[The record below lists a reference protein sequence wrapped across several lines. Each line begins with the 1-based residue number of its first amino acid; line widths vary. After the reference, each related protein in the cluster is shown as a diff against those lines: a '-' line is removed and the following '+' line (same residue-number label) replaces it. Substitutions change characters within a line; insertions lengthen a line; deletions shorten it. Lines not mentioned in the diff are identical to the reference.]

1 MSASATDVITYVGVP
16 LAVLGVLPILWTA
29 IKTLILSFRIRK
41 ELSQNLSGIDLS
53 GIDLRSSVFTNTDIL
68 SGQVDVKYQ
77 HTRLWPLQSQHKHYS
92 QLRPLAS
99 RSRLRGG
106 SWTILNW
113 SITQAD
119 ELDEAVKKYV
129 LTPGDRLRQP
139 AARVDFPALVGFL
152 MDIGAVVHPAGLEKL
167 KAEEQR
173 VVSGTDLLR
182 AVNGAPI
189 LVTTGRDDDEDNEI
203 LSLKLSW
210 EGVRALSED
219 MPNDKIRVPPNWI
232 RIGPCLKAHKTAR
245 TTFVPQPYWG
255 RNFTLQRVASAT
267 SDTTQVDDTDGAF
280 CESPKEDQKLQTP
293 NGRTWSVS
301 HFKGYETSDE
311 MMEHFEYDSKTDE
324 AGWRDILGEPGSDTD
339 DEKWK
344 DPLRHAQSKKMRRG
358 RLDRLKTQFSSPA
371 DWFEK
376 NDVVDPALF
385 SVLPDASPSE
395 DVIGVLLTRGG
406 VQQVRS
412 LEETQEKATQ
422 IDIQHLLTPSESE
435 KPSISKSEES
445 SGIWFNSI
453 AKSLATKEQVLCSY
467 DIPENLFSFAH
478 AAYKLKPT
486 IPCGV
491 LLHVKFIK
499 QTDCPKWQPEDFWP
513 IYIAESTAA
522 REASMR
528 NFHRPGASKPAFPAS
543 IHKGPQQHEVRQRVE
558 NNRIPYALSSPLWP
572 VNKIAALMIPWLQE
586 EFEFEQEPT
595 TVEIAEWTLRRML
608 LYPAE
613 AAEVT
618 MMLNKWH
625 SWGDHNAI
633 EAADVKTMSGHK
645 TTFALAA
652 CLLDVLG
659 EYANTGGSQVADV
672 LDQCLARWGDVLLN

>member
-1 MSASATDVITYVGVP
+1 MSTSATDVITYVGVP

-29 IKTLILSFRIRK
+29 IKTLILSYRIRK
-41 ELSQNLSGIDLS
+41 ELSQNLCSIDLS
-53 GIDLRSSVFTNTDIL
+53 GVDLRSSVFTNTDIL

-77 HTRLWPLQSQHKHYS
+77 HTRLWPLQAQHKQYS
-92 QLRPLAS
+92 QLRPLPS
-99 RSRLRGG
+99 RSKLRGG

-139 AARVDFPALVGFL
+139 AARVDFPALVRFL
-152 MDIGAVVHPAGLEKL
+152 MDIGAVVYPAGLEKL

-182 AVNGAPI
+182 AFNGAPV

-210 EGVRALSED
+210 EGVKALSEV
-219 MPNDKIRVPPNWI
+219 MPDDEIRLPPNWI
-232 RIGPCLKAHKTAR
+232 RIGPCLKSRKTVR
-245 TTFVPQPYWG
+245 TTFVIQQHWG
-255 RNFTLQRVASAT
+255 KNFSLQRVVA
-267 SDTTQVDDTDGAF
+267 DTIYAPHLDDMDG
-280 CESPKEDQKLQTP
+280 ELPKEDQELRKEDQELQTP
-293 NGRTWSVS
+293 NGRTWPSS
-301 HFKGYETSDE
+301 HFKGYENSDE
-311 MMEHFEYDSKTDE
+311 LMEHFEYDPKTDE

-339 DEKWK
+339 EEKWQ
-344 DPLRHAQSKKMRRG
+344 DPLRHAQSKKLRKG
-358 RLDRLKTQFSSPA
+358 RLERLKTQFNSPA

-376 NDVVDPALF
+376 NDVIDPALF
-385 SVLPDASPSE
+385 SVHPDAGLSE
-395 DVIGVLLTRGG
+395 DVVGVALTRGG
-406 VQQVRS
+406 IQEARS
-412 LEETQEKATQ
+412 LAELREKATQ
-422 IDIQHLLTPSESE
+422 IDIQHLLIPSESE
-435 KPSISKSEES
+435 DHLV
-445 SGIWFNSI
+445 IWFNSI
-453 AKSLATKEQVLCSY
+453 AKALATKEQVLCSY
-467 DIPENLFSFAH
+467 AIPEKLFSFAH

-491 LLHVKFIK
+491 LLHVKLIK
-499 QTDCPKWQPEDFWP
+499 QTDCPKWQPEDYWP
-513 IYIAESTAA
+513 IFLAESAAA
-522 REASMR
+522 RKASVMKI
-528 NFHRPGASKPAFPAS
+528 HKPGASKPGFPAS
-543 IHKGPQQHEVRQRVE
+543 MHGEPQQHEVRQRVE
-558 NNRIPYALSSPLWP
+558 NNRVPYALSSPLWP
-572 VNKIAALMIPWLQE
+572 VNKIAVLMLPWLQE
-586 EFEFEQEPT
+586 EFDFERPPT
-595 TVEIAEWTLRRML
+595 SAQVTEWTLRRML

-618 MMLNKWH
+618 KLLNKWH
-625 SWGDHNAI
+625 SWSEHNVI

>member
-1 MSASATDVITYVGVP
+1 MSISATDVITYVGVP

-29 IKTLILSFRIRK
+29 IKTLTLSFRIRK
-41 ELSQNLSGIDLS
+41 ELSQNLSS
-53 GIDLRSSVFTNTDIL
+53 IDLRSSVSTNTDIL

-77 HTRLWPLQSQHKHYS
+77 HTRLWPLQSQHKQYS
-92 QLRPLAS
+92 QLRPLDS
-99 RSRLRGG
+99 RSKLRGG

-139 AARVDFPALVGFL
+139 AARVDFSALVRFL
-152 MDIGAVVHPAGLEKL
+152 MDIGAVVYPTGLEKL

-182 AVNGAPI
+182 ALNGAPV

-210 EGVRALSED
+210 EGVRALSD
-219 MPNDKIRVPPNWI
+219 DIPNDKIRVPPNWI

-245 TTFVPQPYWG
+245 TKFIPLQNRGKT
-255 RNFTLQRVASAT
+255 FTLNHAASAT
-267 SDTTQVDDTDGAF
+267 IDAP
-280 CESPKEDQKLQTP
+280 ESAEPDSESAREDQQLHTP
-293 NGRTWSVS
+293 NGRTWPSS
-301 HFKGYETSDE
+301 HFMGYENSDE
-311 MMEHFEYDSKTDE
+311 MIENFEYDSTAEE
-324 AGWRDILGEPGSDTD
+324 AGWRGILGEPGSDTD
-339 DEKWK
+339 DEKWE

-358 RLDRLKTQFSSPA
+358 RLERLKTQFSSPA

-376 NDVVDPALF
+376 NDVVDPTLF
-385 SVLPDASPSE
+385 SVHPDAGRSE
-395 DVIGVLLTRGG
+395 DVIAVLITRGG
-406 VQQVRS
+406 IQEARS
-412 LEETQEKATQ
+412 LGEVQEKATQ
-422 IDIQHLLTPSESE
+422 MDVEHLLPPSERE
-435 KPSISKSEES
+435 KPPIDDSEEHP
-445 SGIWFNSI
+445 GVWFNSV
-453 AKSLATKEQVLCSY
+453 AKALATKEQVLCSY
-467 DIPENLFSFAH
+467 HIPEKLSSFAH

-491 LLHVKFIK
+491 LLHVKLIK

-513 IYIAESTAA
+513 IFLAESAAA
-522 REASMR
+522 RKASAM
-528 NFHRPGASKPAFPAS
+528 NFHRPGVSKPAFPTLTR
-543 IHKGPQQHEVRQRVE
+543 GEPQQHEVRQRVE
-558 NNRIPYALSSPLWP
+558 DNRIPYALSSPLWP
-572 VNKIAALMIPWLQE
+572 VNKIAALMLPWLQE
-586 EFEFEQEPT
+586 EFEFERAPT
-595 TVEIAEWTLRRML
+595 SVEMAEWTLRRML

-618 MMLNKWH
+618 KMLNRWH
-625 SWGDHNAI
+625 SWSDHNAI
-633 EAADVKTMSGHK
+633 EATDVKTMSGHK

>member
-1 MSASATDVITYVGVP
+1 MSTSATDVITYVGVP

-29 IKTLILSFRIRK
+29 IKTLILSFRIRN

-68 SGQVDVKYQ
+68 SGQVNVKYQ
-77 HTRLWPLQSQHKHYS
+77 HTRLWPLQAQHKQYS
-92 QLRPLAS
+92 QLRPLTS

-139 AARVDFPALVGFL
+139 AARVDFPALVRFL
-152 MDIGAVVHPAGLEKL
+152 MDIGAVVYPAGLEKL

-182 AVNGAPI
+182 ALNGAPV

-210 EGVRALSED
+210 EGVGALSD
-219 MPNDKIRVPPNWI
+219 DIPNDKIRAPLNWI
-232 RIGPCLKAHKTAR
+232 RIGPCPKAHKTAR
-245 TTFVPQPYWG
+245 TKFIPPQNRGKTY
-255 RNFTLQRVASAT
+255 TLRRVGFAT
-267 SDTTQVDDTDGAF
+267 ANATEIGDTDG
-280 CESPKEDQKLQTP
+280 EPPKEDQKLRTP
-293 NGRTWSVS
+293 NGRTWPAS
-301 HFKGYETSDE
+301 HFKGYENSDE
-311 MMEHFEYDSKTDE
+311 MIENFQYDPTADE

-358 RLDRLKTQFSSPA
+358 QLERLKTQFSSPE

-376 NDVVDPALF
+376 NDVVDPILF
-385 SVLPDASPSE
+385 SVHPDASQSE

-406 VQQVRS
+406 IQEARS
-412 LEETQEKATQ
+412 LGEVHEKATQ
-422 IDIQHLLTPSESE
+422 IDFQHLLPQSDSE
-435 KPSISKSEES
+435 KPPTTDSEDHP
-445 SGIWFNSI
+445 GTWFNSI
-453 AKSLATKEQVLCSY
+453 AKALATKEQVLCSY
-467 DIPENLFSFAH
+467 HIPERLFSFAH
-478 AAYKLKPT
+478 AAHKLKPT

-491 LLHVKFIK
+491 LLHVKLIK
-499 QTDCPKWQPEDFWP
+499 QSDCLKWQPEDYWTIF
-513 IYIAESTAA
+513 IAESNAA
-522 REASMR
+522 RQASLM
-528 NFHRPGASKPAFPAS
+528 NFHRPGPGPAKPAFPTS
-543 IHKGPQQHEVRQRVE
+543 SHGEPQQHEVRQRVE
-558 NNRIPYALSSPLWP
+558 NNRVPHALASPLWP
-572 VNKIAALMIPWLQE
+572 VGKIAALMLPWLQE
-586 EFEFEQEPT
+586 EFAFERAPT
-595 TVEIAEWTLRRML
+595 AAEMAEWTLRRML

-613 AAEVT
+613 AAEVAG
-618 MMLNKWH
+618 MLNKWH
-625 SWGDHNAI
+625 SWSEHNAI

-652 CLLDVLG
+652 CVLDVLG

-672 LDQCLARWGDVLLN
+672 LEQCLARWGDVLLN

>member
-41 ELSQNLSGIDLS
+41 ELSQNLSDIDIS
-53 GIDLRSSVFTNTDIL
+53 GIDLRSSVCTNTDIL

-77 HTRLWPLQSQHKHYS
+77 HTRLWPLQSQHKQYS
-92 QLRPLAS
+92 QLRPLVS

-119 ELDEAVKKYV
+119 ELDEAIRKYV

-139 AARVDFPALVGFL
+139 AARVDFTALMRFL
-152 MDIGAVVHPAGLEKL
+152 MDIGAVVYPAGLEKL
-167 KAEEQR
+167 KSEEQR

-182 AVNGAPI
+182 ALNGAPV

-203 LSLKLSW
+203 LSLKLNW
-210 EGVRALSED
+210 EGVRALAED
-219 MPNDKIRVPPNWI
+219 VPNDKARVPPNWV
-232 RIGPCLKAHKTAR
+232 RIGPCLKARKTTR
-245 TTFVPQPYWG
+245 TKFVPQQVWG
-255 RNFTLQRVASAT
+255 KAFTLQRVTSAIT
-267 SDTTQVDDTDGAF
+267 DTTQVDDTGGAL
-280 CESPKEDQKLQTP
+280 CESPKEDQKLRTP
-293 NGRTWSVS
+293 NGRTWSPS
-301 HFKGYETSDE
+301 HFKGYQNSDE
-311 MMEHFEYDSKTDE
+311 MIEHFEYDSKTDE
-324 AGWRDILGEPGSDTD
+324 AGWKDILGEPGSDTD
-339 DEKWK
+339 DEKWE
-344 DPLRHAQSKKMRRG
+344 DPLRHAQCKKMRRG
-358 RLDRLKTQFSSPA
+358 RLERLKTHFSSPT

-376 NDVVDPALF
+376 NDIVEPTLF
-385 SVLPDASPSE
+385 SQYPDASQSE

-406 VQQVRS
+406 IQQVRS
-412 LEETQEKATQ
+412 LEDMQEKATQ
-422 IDIQHLLTPSESE
+422 IDIQHLNPPSESE
-435 KPSISKSEES
+435 KQPITESEEHP
-445 SGIWFNSI
+445 GIWFNSI
-453 AKSLATKEQVLCSY
+453 AKALATKEEILCSY
-467 DIPENLFSFAH
+467 GIPENLLGFAH
-478 AAYKLKPT
+478 AAWRLKPT

-491 LLHVKFIK
+491 LLHVNLIK
-499 QTDCPKWQPEDFWP
+499 QTDCPKWQPEDYWP
-513 IYIAESTAA
+513 IYIAESAAA
-522 REASMR
+522 RKASMM
-528 NFHRPGASKPAFPAS
+528 NFHKPGAPKPAFPGS
-543 IHKGPQQHEVRQRVE
+543 MHGEPTQNDVRQRVE

-586 EFEFEQEPT
+586 EFDFEREFNSA
-595 TVEIAEWTLRRML
+595 EIAEWTLLRML

-618 MMLNKWH
+618 KMLNKWH
-625 SWGDHNAI
+625 SWSDHNAI
-633 EAADVKTMSGHK
+633 EAADVQTMSGHK

-659 EYANTGGSQVADV
+659 EYANIGGSQVADV